1 MFERFGKAARLVV
14 RDAVY
19 LAEQDKA
26 AAVWPE
32 HLLLSML
39 RQDGSTGTTIL
50 ANHAV
55 TTESV
60 NAAIKIAGRRG
71 GLSESESAALAELG
85 IDVDAI
91 VTAVEE
97 AHGPGALAGGRK
109 RQRARRTPFSR
120 ESKKVPG
127 TDPQGG
133 RRPPRLHPRRR
144 AHPARPDQY
153 GRHRGRRVGRTGR
166 DSRGR
171 PDLPVASRHG
181 VNARNRNALNTM
193 RCTAP

>member
-50 ANHAV
+50 ANYAV

-71 GLSESESAALAELG
+71 GLSESESAALAGLG

-109 RQRARRTPFSR
+109 RQRTRRTPFSR
-120 ESKKVPG
+120 ESKKV
-127 TDPQGG
+127 
-133 RRPPRLHPRRR
+133 LE
-144 AHPARPDQY
+144 
-153 GRHRGRRVGRTGR
+153 RTLKEAVDRR
-166 DSRGR
+166 DSTLG
-171 PDLPVASRHG
+171 DEHILLALISTGGIAADVLAAQDVTHAGVLSYLSRAVTG
-181 VNARNRNALNTM
+181 
-193 RCTAP
+193 